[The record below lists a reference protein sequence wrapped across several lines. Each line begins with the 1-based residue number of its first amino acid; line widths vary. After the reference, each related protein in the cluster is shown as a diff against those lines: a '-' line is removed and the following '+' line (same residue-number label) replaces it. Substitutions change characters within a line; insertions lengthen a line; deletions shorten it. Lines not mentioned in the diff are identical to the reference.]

1 MQYYYIMNY
10 ITDIYKHFFGF
21 QKVVTIESIILHDG
35 SKTKFVLDLVDWKQ
49 KQTLVIPKTMS
60 KNVII
65 DFINF
70 NITRNTE
77 LLAIGMRENMLKSI
91 DVLNTNNFFDNT
103 DRGHILFI
111 FNGNNIVYD
120 IVNENASEDNIAVIL
135 SR

>member
-1 MQYYYIMNY
+1 MNY
-10 ITDIYKHFFGF
+10 ITDIYKHFFGSL
-21 QKVVTIESIILHDG
+21 KVVSLESIILHDG
-35 SKTKFVLDLVDWKQ
+35 PKTEFILDLVDWKQ

-77 LLAIGMRENMLKSI
+77 LLAIGMREKMLKSI

-103 DRGHILFI
+103 NRRNILFI

-120 IVNENASEDNIAVIL
+120 IVNENAFEDNIAVIL
-135 SR
+135 SQ